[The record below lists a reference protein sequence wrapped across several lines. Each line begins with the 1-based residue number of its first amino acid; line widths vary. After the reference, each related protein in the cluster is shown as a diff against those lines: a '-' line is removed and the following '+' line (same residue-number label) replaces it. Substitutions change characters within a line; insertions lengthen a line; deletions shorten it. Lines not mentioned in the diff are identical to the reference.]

1 MSSPRHTPCRR
12 SPCLSPLITPQLIH
26 GDLHYDNVLVE
37 NGKVTGLLD
46 FEFCASDWRAM
57 ELAVCLSK
65 VRAPLLL
72 VHALQ
77 PSPSDQRPYL
87 IRTIT

>member
-1 MSSPRHTPCRR
+1 MSSPPAAVGKTPFTL
-12 SPCLSPLITPQLIH
+12 PFPTAHAQLIH

-46 FEFCASDWRAM
+46 FEFCAHDWRAM

-65 VRAPLLL
+65 VRSPLLL

-77 PSPSDQRPYL
+77 PSV
-87 IRTIT
+87 